1 MKIINKSEK
10 ESVSFNNTKKT
21 IKTYLEDFYND
32 YFSNPEKVDLVSYKI
47 KINKIRSDIEKAYIE
62 DTEFTNNQK
71 EELKKILNDTI
82 IELENDELEDIEFLK
97 KKNEQSKRKQKN
109 KYLSLEIVV
118 FVITF
123 SICWYF
129 MNYRGY

>member
-1 MKIINKSEK
+1 MKIINESEN
-10 ESVSFNNTKKT
+10 ESEAFNNTKKI

-32 YFSNPEKVDLVSYKI
+32 YFSNPEKVDLVNYKI
-47 KINKIRSDIEKAYIE
+47 KINKIRSNIEKAYIE
-62 DTEFTNNQK
+62 DTEFTDKQK
-71 EELKKILNDTI
+71 KELKKILNDTI
-82 IELENDELEDIEFLK
+82 TKLENDELEDIEYLK
-97 KKNEQSKRKQKN
+97 KKNEQTKKKQKN

>member
-10 ESVSFNNTKKT
+10 EAVSFNNTKKI

-82 IELENDELEDIEFLK
+82 TELENDELEDIEYLK
-97 KKNEQSKRKQKN
+97 KKNEQSKKKQKN